1 MAKPVVLPEWAT
13 DPTYTTSPSSGENST
28 PTVVTPIAAYQKQGF
43 VPGLTFVSQYTN
55 WFMYYVYKWCVYLDG
70 LTSDAQFL
78 ATSWFWTGTHSVIP
92 SSGTNVT
99 ALLATGIGNG
109 TGLLGTG
116 GTTGAGVTG
125 VGGATDATYGLK
137 GSSSATNGH
146 GVLGL
151 GSGTGRGGY
160 FTCASGATALYAD
173 VAADGIAIYGGSVSG
188 FGVSA
193 EATGT
198 GTALKAQAGTTGRA
212 IYATGGSTGGAG
224 AEAGYFI
231 AGGGNTDAVSCTA
244 AGSGNGLVGVA
255 TTGNGLRG
263 TATSGSGVRGVAGA
277 SGTAV
282 EAVPTSTGTGVGISQ
297 ASGYGINIGTG
308 DGTRGHIR
316 FNSTGGTPSTLDDG
330 SFWFDGTNF
339 KARVGGVTKTFTI
352 V

>member
-13 DPTYTTSPSSGENST
+13 DPTYTTSPSSGENGT
-28 PTVVTPIAAYQKQGF
+28 PPFTTPAAGYKEQGF

-78 ATSWFWTGTHSVIP
+78 ATSWYWTGTHSVIP
-92 SSGTNVT
+92 SSGTHVT

-125 VGGATDATYGLK
+125 IGGATDATYGLK
-137 GSSSATNGH
+137 GSSSAAHGH

-193 EATGT
+193 EATGA

-244 AGSGNGLVGVA
+244 TGSGNGLVGNA
-255 TTGNGLRG
+255 TTGKGLKG
-263 TATSGSGVRGVAGA
+263 IATTGVGVRGEAT

-282 EAVPTSTGTGVGISQ
+282 EASATSGNGVGVSFTTGI
-297 ASGYGINIGTG
+297 GINIGTG
-308 DGTRGHIR
+308 SGSSQQMQFADSGYTASAGGAGQLYRRG
-316 FNSTGGTPSTLDDG
+316 NNLYWWNG
-330 SFWFDGTNF
+330 SAEQQLN
-339 KARVGGVTKTFTI
+339 
-352 V
+352 